1 MTATASLGLHIPPAA
16 ANPSSEDGNTHGDGG
31 YTLIEMLIAIV
42 LMGMVV
48 TVVLSAMQM
57 SVRATVTDR
66 EQAIA
71 FSILQAAS
79 DEIFVGPH
87 ESCLTGNAASVYN
100 SQAQQASIP
109 EAWEVSPG
117 VASPGVS
124 IDVLNVEYLGRV
136 DVDAD
141 FEWGAFCFEGPGYGD
156 SPLYTQRVTIQ
167 VTFPNGVT
175 TQTLEMVKS
184 KQ

>member
-1 MTATASLGLHIPPAA
+1 MDVPP
-16 ANPSSEDGNTHGDGG
+16 NPISQETTSRSRPSIGTPTRRMDGG
-31 YTLIEMLIAIV
+31 YTLIEMLIVIV

-48 TVVLSAMQM
+48 SVVLTAMQV
-57 SVRATVTDR
+57 SISATTTDR

-79 DEIFVGPH
+79 DEVFIGPH
-87 ESCLTGNAASVYN
+87 ESCLSGNAVSVYN
-100 SQAQQASIP
+100 SRAQNAAIP
-109 EAWEVSPG
+109 TAWESSPG
-117 VASPGVS
+117 VPKPNVS
-124 IDVLNVEYLGRV
+124 IEVIAVEYLGRV
-136 DVDAD
+136 GVDDV

-167 VTFPNGVT
+167 LTFPDGT
-175 TQTLEMVKS
+175 SRQTLEMVKS